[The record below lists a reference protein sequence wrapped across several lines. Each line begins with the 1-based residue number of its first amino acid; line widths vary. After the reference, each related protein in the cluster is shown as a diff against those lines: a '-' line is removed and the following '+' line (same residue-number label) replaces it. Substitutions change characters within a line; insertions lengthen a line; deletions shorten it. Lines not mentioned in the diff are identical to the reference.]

1 MKIKEIGRKELDK
14 ALPLVWD
21 VFCKFEA
28 VDYPE
33 NGRQA
38 FRDAI
43 HDEEYL
49 DSLKAYGAFEGKELL
64 GIIATSK
71 NGSHVALFF
80 VDGNHHGKGI
90 GRQLWNRVLA
100 DNNCEVIDVHSS
112 VFAVPIYEKLD
123 FVRTDG
129 VKEENGIRYVPMEYR
144 TEIKE
149 NCPCKK
155 SNCIRHGHC
164 NECRA
169 HHEKSGRERPCEKTE

>member
-1 MKIKEIGRKELDK
+1 MLFDVYFFVLWCYNDKGTDKKSEKFATERNMKIKEIGRKELDK

-64 GIIATSK
+64 GIIATS
-71 NGSHVALFF
+71 GT
-80 VDGNHHGKGI
+80 G
-90 GRQLWNRVLA
+90 
-100 DNNCEVIDVHSS
+100 
-112 VFAVPIYEKLD
+112 
-123 FVRTDG
+123 FVRTIT
-129 VKEENGIRYVPMEYR
+129 VR
-144 TEIKE
+144 
-149 NCPCKK
+149 
-155 SNCIRHGHC
+155 S
-164 NECRA
+164 
-169 HHEKSGRERPCEKTE
+169 